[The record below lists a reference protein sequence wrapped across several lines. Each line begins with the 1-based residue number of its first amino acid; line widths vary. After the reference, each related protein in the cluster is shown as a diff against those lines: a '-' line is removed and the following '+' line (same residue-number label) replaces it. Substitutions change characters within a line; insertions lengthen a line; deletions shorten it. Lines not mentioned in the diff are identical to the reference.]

1 MRVLFDHQVFEL
13 QRWGGI
19 SRYFVELMR
28 GLRRG
33 IDVDLA
39 LARTR
44 SEHLPT
50 LNELLAIGATDFGF
64 RETLLGGA
72 RFPGKG
78 QLFSVV
84 KRLFPP
90 ADARRVNRRL
100 ALEKLRAGR
109 FDLFHPTYYD
119 PYFLEA
125 LGDRPYV
132 LTVHDCTHEVYPE
145 HFSPRDPTAA
155 RKRRLAH
162 GARRILA
169 VSEQTRR
176 DVVRLLGVDPDKV
189 DVVHHGFAARA
200 GGGDAPWPRDLPERY
215 VLFAG
220 SRGRYKNWAFFVR
233 AIAPLLRDERPLDLV
248 CTGDPFSA
256 AEREYVGS
264 LGLSDRVLHVSPG
277 DAGLQALY
285 ERAAVFVLPSLYEGF
300 GLPVLEAF
308 AAGCPAAVSG
318 TSSLPEVGGDAALY
332 FDPKD
337 GDSIRDAVGRLLS
350 DTALRTELIA
360 RGKARVAEFTW
371 EKTAAATIAT
381 YHRALEA
388 R

>member
-19 SRYFVELMR
+19 SRYFVELLR
-28 GLRRG
+28 GLDGR
-33 IDVDLA
+33 IEVDLA

-44 SEHLPT
+44 SEYLST
-50 LNELLAIGATDFGF
+50 LNEVLALGATDFGF
-64 RETLLGGA
+64 RETFLGSA

-78 QLFSVV
+78 QLHSVV
-84 KRLFPP
+84 KRLYPP
-90 ADARRVNRRL
+90 ANARRVNRRL

-109 FDLFHPTYYD
+109 YDLFHPTYYD

-132 LTVHDCTHEVYPE
+132 LTVYDCTHEVYPE
-145 HFSPRDPTAA
+145 HFSPHDPTSA
-155 RKRRLAH
+155 RKRRLAQ
-162 GARRILA
+162 GASRILA
-169 VSEQTRR
+169 ISEHTKQ
-176 DVVRLLGVDPDKV
+176 DVTGLLDVDPGKV
-189 DVVHHGFAARA
+189 DVVHLGFAARA
-200 GGGDAPWPRDLPERY
+200 GGDASLARPLPERY
-215 VLFAG
+215 VLFTG
-220 SRGRYKNWAFFVR
+220 SRGQYKNWAFFVR
-233 AIAPLLRDERPLDLV
+233 AIAPLLRDERLLHLV

-256 AEREYVGS
+256 AEREYLRS
-264 LGLSDRVLHVSPG
+264 LGLSDSVLRVSPG
-277 DAGLQALY
+277 EAGLQALY

-337 GDSIRDAVGRLLS
+337 GDSLRDAVGRLLS